1 MITIC
6 NDMADP
12 LIDFHTN
19 RHRSRDIYPS
29 RSMASELFVMV
40 NAAAFFEY
48 PLDITVANR
57 TNEVIKALTI
67 LGTIAPPVL
76 CIFGIHS
83 MNLKD
88 RPFEEFPY
96 GAEWA
101 AAVT

>member
-1 MITIC
+1 
-6 NDMADP
+6 
-12 LIDFHTN
+12 
-19 RHRSRDIYPS
+19 
-29 RSMASELFVMV
+29 MV

-76 CIFGIHS
+76 CISGIHS

-101 AAVT
+101 AAVTIVATCGPLYYLRKRKWF